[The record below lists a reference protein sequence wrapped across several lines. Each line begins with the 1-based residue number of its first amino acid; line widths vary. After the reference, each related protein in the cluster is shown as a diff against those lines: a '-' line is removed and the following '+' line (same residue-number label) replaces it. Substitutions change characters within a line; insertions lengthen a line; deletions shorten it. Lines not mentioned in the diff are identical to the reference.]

1 MHRRNIEPDGPH
13 IHCVACHCDGC
24 QSAANRID
32 AKAAGTQLGYHA
44 KGVPDGVR
52 SYRTLRSTAPQPQV
66 DALVVEVIGVRR

>member
-44 KGVPDGVR
+44 KGVPDGGRTGPYDRPRR
-52 SYRTLRSTAPQPQV
+52 SLRSMHW
-66 DALVVEVIGVRR
+66 